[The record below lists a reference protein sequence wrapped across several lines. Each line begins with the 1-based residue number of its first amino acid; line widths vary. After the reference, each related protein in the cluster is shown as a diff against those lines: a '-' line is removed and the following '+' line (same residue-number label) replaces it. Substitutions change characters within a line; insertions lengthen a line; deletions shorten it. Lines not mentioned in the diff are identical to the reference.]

1 MPLKIMPWP
10 MLPAT
15 RTSLMC
21 DFRTVRGHFHASPR
35 AQVCGDAMV
44 VPTACV
50 DLEKIVPAP
59 AYQVSRICFRR
70 TFALLFCC

>member
-1 MPLKIMPWP
+1 MYSFEWCSQSFLSDSI
-10 MLPAT
+10 
-15 RTSLMC
+15 
-21 DFRTVRGHFHASPR
+21 H

-59 AYQVSRICFRR
+59 AYQVAEVLLLIVVSSFICD
-70 TFALLFCC
+70 